1 MQFIHLIYLWN
12 IFLKR
17 ENNLTKKF
25 FLISI
30 ILSSKQITISFTI
43 RFMKNINQYKSI
55 LKKSLGGLFL
65 IFIGLVA
72 MYYFIYL
79 TIEDSKLG
87 NSIYYSFKGILIS
100 PALFVM
106 GVYVLAFTDGGKFS
120 IQDLSSREK
129 RIFYFALFVG
139 FVFGFLALYFVNN
152 NLEIYGYDTSNL

>member
-1 MQFIHLIYLWN
+1 MFFQKI
-12 IFLKR
+12 KK
-17 ENNLTKKF
+17 NLTQEF

-43 RFMKNINQYKSI
+43 SFMEKINQYKSI

-65 IFIGLVA
+65 LFIGLVA

-87 NSIYYSFKGILIS
+87 KIIDYSFKGILIG

-106 GVYVLAFTDGGKFS
+106 GIYVLAFTKGGKFS
-120 IQDLSSREK
+120 IQELSSREK
-129 RIFYFALFVG
+129 RISYYQWTGNDFKLLKFIKKPIVKL
-139 FVFGFLALYFVNN
+139 N
-152 NLEIYGYDTSNL
+152 